1 MQGNAIFHTLYKNYT
16 NGVSK
21 YMAHLLHCE
30 CCSHSSDAR
39 LAVLLLHYNR
49 IMFVEQDCVQKL
61 TFETSE
67 DQINT
72 ALELA
77 FSLWSLTRLLSI
89 SKVLKEQ
96 FTQK

>member
-1 MQGNAIFHTLYKNYT
+1 MQGNAIFHTLLKNYI

-49 IMFVEQDCVQKL
+49 IMFLIMFVEQDCVQKL
-61 TFETSE
+61 TFETSK

-72 ALELA
+72 ALVWNWP
-77 FSLWSLTRLLSI
+77 S
-89 SKVLKEQ
+89 VYGP
-96 FTQK
+96 